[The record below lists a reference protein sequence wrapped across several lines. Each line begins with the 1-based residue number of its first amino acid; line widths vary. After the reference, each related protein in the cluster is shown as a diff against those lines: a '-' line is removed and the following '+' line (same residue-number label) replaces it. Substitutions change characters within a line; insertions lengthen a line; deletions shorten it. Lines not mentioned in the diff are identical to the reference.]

1 MNKTLIALL
10 LSGAAGT
17 LIAQTEQVVGGP
29 YVVQAGPRSAT
40 LMWVVETGRVA
51 VGADPAKLDKTAPIL
66 SSRQVVLSGLKPG
79 STYYYQSFPGEAG
92 KGSFKTAP
100 TAAGNF
106 EFVVYG
112 DTRTRHDVHRTVVQG
127 ILKYAH
133 PDFILHTG
141 DLVED
146 GADSSLWPIFFSAER
161 ELLRK
166 AAFYPTP
173 GNHERNSGEYY
184 ELMSAKP
191 YYSFDWGQAH
201 FSLID
206 SDLPNAA
213 PTEFER
219 EAFWREQT
227 QWLENDLKNSQNA
240 AFRFVAA
247 HHPPMTAVAR
257 RQGQNAHMTAL
268 EPLFEKYKVTAGLFG
283 HDHNY
288 QHYLLR
294 GVHYFISGGGG
305 APLYDV
311 DTPPAGIT
319 QKVESTEN
327 FLIVKVAAGKATVEA
342 VKPSG
347 ERIDWAELGP

>member
-1 MNKTLIALL
+1 MKKILLALTLVCGIR
-10 LSGAAGT
+10 
-17 LIAQTEQVVGGP
+17 AQPVGGERVVGGP
-29 YVVQAGPRSAT
+29 YVVDAGPRAAT
-40 LMWVVETGRVA
+40 VMWVIQTGEA
-51 VGADPAKLDKTAPIL
+51 SLSSDNGKADKIVPIL
-66 SSRQVVLSGLKPG
+66 RSQRIVFSGLKPG
-79 STYYYQSFPGEAG
+79 GTYRYQSFPGEAG
-92 KGSFKTAP
+92 KGSFKTPP
-100 TAAGNF
+100 TTPGDF

-112 DTRTRHDVHRTVVQG
+112 DTRTRHDVHRAVIEG
-127 ILKYAH
+127 ILKNAD
-133 PDFILHTG
+133 PDFIVHTG

-146 GADSSLWPIFFSAER
+146 GADNSLWPIFFNAER

-166 AAFYPTP
+166 TAFYPTP
-173 GNHERNSGEYY
+173 GNHERNASEYY
-184 ELMSAKP
+184 DYMSAKP

-206 SDLPNAA
+206 SDIANAGA
-213 PTEFER
+213 TEFER
-219 EAFWREQT
+219 DAFWREQT
-227 QWLENDLKNSQNA
+227 QWLENDLKNSQGA
-240 AFRFVAA
+240 SFRFVAA
-247 HHPPMTAVAR
+247 HHPPMTAVTR

-294 GVHYFISGGGG
+294 GVHYFITGGGG

-327 FLIVKVAAGKATVEA
+327 FLVVKVSGEKATVEA
-342 VKPSG
+342 IKPTG
-347 ERIDWAELGP
+347 EKIEVTRLGL